1 MRPLLGLVLLSSL
14 LYGEFEYK
22 GYVGADT
29 QAYLTKPDG
38 KHSANFTLQQQLELA
53 YNIGDFESAISIY
66 AQEDS
71 YDLSSDKAERNERSF
86 IRLDELYGK
95 YYFENDM
102 IQAGRNI
109 RFWGALEVNN
119 IVDTFNTKDFRTDGL
134 DPQKQGAWN
143 ASYTHYFENSEI
155 SLIAKFYEDKQKM
168 AALPYV
174 YYFFP
179 AQIPDKNGLPTDASY
194 DSNRESK
201 ESLYRPTVY
210 INYSG
215 STDSDYPIDYGII
228 LQHGFDSQRAFAM
241 IVDPLAKTTTFRENV
256 YLVNKALTYNTMV
269 VGSTLLKLEGLVTDV
284 IDDNVTSVGR
294 RVADYYQFG
303 LGVEHTLTGFIG
315 DADLGLLAEY
325 YYYNTFDHSDEI
337 ADDLALFQV
346 FQNDLFLG
354 FRYTFNDSAD
364 SSIIA
369 GVIIDMQYQEQS
381 YSFKYETRLFDVL
394 SLKADYAYINPSQSE
409 PTAYALMGVNPN
421 NPFGDPIAHQR
432 IGLNLAYHF

>member
-1 MRPLLGLVLLSSL
+1 MRPLLGLLLLSSL

-22 GYVGADT
+22 GYVGADA

-38 KHSANFTLQQQLELA
+38 KHPGNFTLQQQLELK
-53 YNIGDFESAISIY
+53 YVLDDFEAVANVY

-71 YDLSSDKAERNERSF
+71 YDLSDEKNERTF
-86 IRLDELYGK
+86 IRLDELYAK

-102 IQAGRNI
+102 ILAGRNI

-143 ASYTHYFENSEI
+143 ASYTHYFESSEL
-155 SLIAKFYEDKQKM
+155 SVIAKFYEEKQEM
-168 AALPYV
+168 AAFPYV

-179 AQIPDKNGLPTDASY
+179 EQIPISGVGLTDASY
-194 DSNRESK
+194 DANRESK
-201 ESLYRPTVY
+201 ESLYRPTLY
-210 INYSG
+210 LSYSG
-215 STDSDYPIDYGII
+215 STESDYPIDYGVV
-228 LQHGFDSQRAFAM
+228 LQHGFDSQRAFET
-241 IVDPLAKTTTFRENV
+241 IVDPLAKTTTFRENL
-256 YLVNKALTYNTMV
+256 YLANKVLTYNTMV

-284 IDDNVTSVGR
+284 IDDNVTSVGL

-303 LGVEHTLTGFIG
+303 LGVEHTLTGLIG
-315 DADLGLLAEY
+315 DADLGLLTEY
-325 YYYNTFDHSDEI
+325 YYYNTFEHSDKI

-354 FRYTFNDSAD
+354 FRYTFNDASD

-369 GVIIDMQYQEQS
+369 GAIIDLSYHEQS
-381 YSFKYETRLFDVL
+381 YSVKYETRFFDVL
-394 SLKADYAYINPSQSE
+394 SAKFDYAYINPSKTE
-409 PTAYALMGVNPN
+409 PTAYALMGVDPN
-421 NPFGDPIAHQR
+421 NPLADPIAHQR

>member
-1 MRPLLGLVLLSSL
+1 MRPFLGLLVLSSL

-22 GYVGADT
+22 GYVGADA
-29 QAYLTKPDG
+29 QGYLTKPDG
-38 KHSANFTLQQQLELA
+38 KHPGNFTLQQQLELK
-53 YNIGDFESAISIY
+53 YITGDFEAVGSVY

-71 YDLSSDKAERNERSF
+71 YDVSDHKNERTF

-102 IQAGRNI
+102 ILAGRNI

-143 ASYTHYFENSEI
+143 ASYTHSFDNSEL
-155 SLIAKFYEDKQKM
+155 SLIAKFYEEKQEM

-179 AQIPDKNGLPTDASY
+179 SQVLDSYGGFLDVSY
-194 DSNRESK
+194 DANRGSK

-210 INYSG
+210 LNYSG
-215 STDSDYPIDYGII
+215 STESDYPIDYGIV
-228 LQHGFDSQRAFAM
+228 LQHGYDSQRAFTANVNPLSKTM
-241 IVDPLAKTTTFRENV
+241 IFQENL
-256 YLVNKALTYNTMV
+256 YLVNKVLTYNTMV
-269 VGSTLLKLEGLVTDV
+269 IGSTLLKLEGLVTDV
-284 IDDNVTSVGR
+284 LDDNATSAGKR
-294 RVADYYQFG
+294 IADYYQFG
-303 LGVEHTLTGFIG
+303 LGVEHTLTGFIA

-337 ADDLALFQV
+337 ATDLNLFQV
-346 FQNDLFLG
+346 FQNDLFVG
-354 FRYTFNDSAD
+354 FRYTFNDSSD

-369 GVIIDMQYQEQS
+369 GAIIDMEYQEQS
-381 YSFKYETRLFDVL
+381 YSFKYETRFFDVL
-394 SLKADYAYINPSQSE
+394 SAKFDYAYINPSKRE
-409 PTAYALMGVNPN
+409 RTAYALMGTDPN
-421 NPFGDPIAHQR
+421 NPLGDPIAHQR
-432 IGLNLAYHF
+432 VGLNLAYHF